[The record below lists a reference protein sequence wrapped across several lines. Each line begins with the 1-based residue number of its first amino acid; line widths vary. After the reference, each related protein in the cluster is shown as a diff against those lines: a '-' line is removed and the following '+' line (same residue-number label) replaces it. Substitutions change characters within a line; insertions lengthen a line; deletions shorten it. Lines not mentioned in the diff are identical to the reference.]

1 MFEWTSTLPVAE
13 PQIVAVPAILF
24 LIIGLLDYRF
34 RLKSAGGR
42 RLSAALAH
50 VFPRDLYRRQ
60 ANSIGL
66 VNYCLSLALV
76 FKGSGVVTA
85 LVAAQAIA
93 GAVAPL
99 ATAPAAAGAAIQVV
113 LIWLAHDFG
122 NYVQH
127 RAQHASPLLWR
138 FHRPHHSAEV
148 LTPFVQVQGHPIDLA
163 IGMIIEF
170 PFTLAGATLALL
182 LTGGSFH
189 AAALTGL
196 AVVAGIGQL
205 KGALGHS
212 HLAIC
217 FGNWNRLVLAPVA
230 HQIHHS
236 AETRHRG
243 RNFGSTFGL
252 WDWLFGT
259 LYVPA
264 PGESF
269 RLGLD
274 AGSLGPN
281 NPYRSAAD
289 IYREPVVAAA
299 AMAAAALRPAGRTF
313 RDA

>member
-1 MFEWTSTLPVAE
+1 MFEWTSTLPVAD
-13 PQIVAVPAILF
+13 PAIVVVPAMLF
-24 LIIGLLDYRF
+24 LGIGLLDYWLRGQ
-34 RLKSAGGR
+34 RGIR
-42 RLSAALAH
+42 AALAH
-50 VFPRDLYRRQ
+50 VFPSELYRAQ
-60 ANSIGL
+60 ANSIGRL
-66 VNYCLSLALV
+66 NAFLSLALI
-76 FKGSGVVTA
+76 FKGTGVVTS

-93 GAVAPL
+93 GAMAPL
-99 ATAPAAAGAAIQVV
+99 AGMPVAAGVAVQVG

-138 FHRPHHSAEV
+138 FHRPHHAAEV
-148 LTPFVQVQGHPIDLA
+148 LTPFVQVQGHPIDLLV
-163 IGMIIEF
+163 GMIIEF

-196 AVVAGIGQL
+196 ALVAGIGQL

-217 FGNWNRLVLAPVA
+217 FGKWSRLLLAPVT

-236 AETRHRG
+236 AEARHHG
-243 RNFGSTFGL
+243 RNFGSVFGL

-259 LYVPA
+259 LYVPE
-264 PGESF
+264 PGETW

-274 AGSLGPN
+274 AGSLGAD
-281 NPYRSAAD
+281 NPYQRAAD
-289 IYREPVVAAA
+289 IYLEPVGTAA
-299 AMAAAALRPAGRTF
+299 AMAMRRGQGRVRPSIAP
-313 RDA
+313 

>member
-13 PQIVAVPAILF
+13 PQIVVVPAILF

-34 RLKSAGGR
+34 RLKSRAGR
-42 RLSAALAH
+42 RFSAALAH
-50 VFPRDLYRRQ
+50 VFPRELYRRQ
-60 ANSIGL
+60 ANSVGL
-66 VNYCLSLALV
+66 VNYCLSLVLI
-76 FKGSGVVTA
+76 FKGTGVVTA
-85 LVAAQAIA
+85 LIAAQAIA

-99 ATAPAAAGAAIQVV
+99 AAVPVAAGAAIQVA

-148 LTPFVQVQGHPIDLA
+148 LTPFVQVQGHPIDLLV
-163 IGMIIEF
+163 GMIVEL
-170 PFTLAGATLALL
+170 PFTLAGATLALS

-189 AAALTGL
+189 PAALAGL

-217 FGNWNRLVLAPVA
+217 FGRWSRLVLAPVT

-236 AETRHRG
+236 AEPRHRG

-252 WDWLFGT
+252 WDWWFGT
-259 LYVPA
+259 LYVPE
-264 PGESF
+264 PGETF

-274 AGSLGPN
+274 AASLGPD
-281 NPYRSAAD
+281 NPYQTAAD
-289 IYREPVVAAA
+289 IYCEPIMGAV
-299 AMAAAALRPAGRTF
+299 AMAAEAARPGRAV

>member
-13 PQIVAVPAILF
+13 PQIVAIPALLF
-24 LIIGLLDYRF
+24 LVIGLLDYRF
-34 RLKSAGGR
+34 RLKSADGR
-42 RLSAALAH
+42 GLLAALRH
-50 VFPRDLYRRQ
+50 VFPRALYRRQ

-66 VNYCLSLALV
+66 VNYALSLALI
-76 FKGSGVVTA
+76 FKGGGVVTS
-85 LVAAQAIA
+85 LIAAQAIA
-93 GAVAPL
+93 GVVAPL
-99 ATAPAAAGAAIQVV
+99 AAMPVAAGVAVQVG

-148 LTPFVQVQGHPIDLA
+148 LTPFVQVQGHPIDLLV
-163 IGMIIEF
+163 GMIIEF
-170 PFTLAGATLALL
+170 PFTLAGATLALM

-189 AAALTGL
+189 GGSLAGL
-196 AVVAGIGQL
+196 AMVAGIGQL

-217 FGNWNRLVLAPVA
+217 FGKWNRLVLAPVT

-236 AETRHRG
+236 AEARHRG
-243 RNFGSTFGL
+243 RNFGSNFGI
-252 WDWLFGT
+252 WDWMFGT
-259 LYVPA
+259 LYVPE
-264 PGESF
+264 PGETW

-274 AGSLGPN
+274 AASLGAD

-289 IYREPVVAAA
+289 IYCEPVMSAA
-299 AMAAAALRPAGRTF
+299 AMAA
-313 RDA
+313 